1 MNFFRVEEQESYIHI
16 RLARPDKYNALDTAM
31 LREFREALGQVRGS
45 DRNLVL
51 ISGEGPGFCAGG
63 DISMMKEFSD
73 EEKYNDLMDDID
85 AIVTEIYTMPKIVV
99 AALHGATVGLGL
111 SIALSCD
118 YIIAEKESVISMN
131 FIGIGLAP
139 DGGGHYWLKERLGVH
154 HAKQYAWEGSKL
166 SAEEAQKLK
175 LVDMVTSD
183 LLNQAEALMTSWS
196 RRPLQSM
203 IATKTL
209 YHQAGLEELEYYLK
223 QERINQ
229 RKLSETK
236 DHQEA
241 VRAFMEKRKPEF
253 KGE

>member
-1 MNFFRVEEQESYIHI
+1 MHI
-16 RLARPDKYNALDTAM
+16 QLARPEKYNALDAAM
-31 LREFREALGQVRGS
+31 LKEFREVLEKVQGYDQK
-45 DRNLVL
+45 LVL
-51 ISGEGPGFCAGG
+51 LSGEGPGFCAGG
-63 DISMMKEFSD
+63 DISMMKDFSND
-73 EEKYNDLMDDID
+73 EAYNELMDNID
-85 AIVTEIYTMPKIVV
+85 AIVTTIYTMPKIVV
-99 AALHGATVGLGL
+99 ASVHGATVGLGL

-118 YIIAEKESVISMN
+118 YIVAKKDAVLSMN

-166 SAEEAQKLK
+166 SGEEAEHLK
-175 LVDMVTSD
+175 LVDMVTEEPVE
-183 LLNQAEALMTSWS
+183 QAEALILSWS

-209 YHQAGLEELEYYLK
+209 YHQAGKDELAYYLS
-223 QERINQ
+223 QERSNQ

-253 KGE
+253 RGE

>member
-1 MNFFRVEEQESYIHI
+1 MNYFRLEQHDSFVHVQ
-16 RLARPDKYNALDTAM
+16 LARPDKYNALNAPM
-31 LREFREALGQVRGS
+31 LKEFREVLEEVRGYEA
-45 DRNLVL
+45 DLVL

-73 EEKYNDLMDDID
+73 DEKYSALMNDIE
-85 AIVTEIYTMPKIVV
+85 AIVKEIYTMPKIVV
-99 AALHGATVGLGL
+99 AAVHGSAVGLGL

-118 YIIAEKESVISMN
+118 YIIAEKDAVFSMN

-154 HAKQYAWEGSKL
+154 HAKQYAWEGAKL
-166 SAEEAQKLK
+166 SGEEAQELK
-175 LVDMVTSD
+175 LVDMVTEELMSR
-183 LLNQAEALMTSWS
+183 AEALMTSWS
-196 RRPLQSM
+196 RRPLRSM
-203 IATKTL
+203 IATKIL
-209 YHQAGLEELEYYLK
+209 YHQAGVKELEYYLQ

-236 DHQEA
+236 DHKEA

-253 KGE
+253 TGK

>member
-1 MNFFRVEEQESYIHI
+1 MNHFHVEEQESFVHI
-16 RLARPDKYNALDTAM
+16 RLARPEKYNALDTAM
-31 LREFREALGQVRGS
+31 LKEFREVLENIRERDA
-45 DRNLVL
+45 NLVL

-73 EEKYNDLMDDID
+73 EEKYHALMDDID

-99 AALHGATVGLGL
+99 AAVHGATVGLGL

-118 YIIAEKESVISMN
+118 YIIAEEDAVISMN

-166 SAEEAQKLK
+166 SSEEAQQIK
-175 LVDMVTSD
+175 LVDMVTDD
-183 LLNQAEALMTSWS
+183 LMNQAEALMTSWS

-209 YHQAGLEELEYYLK
+209 YHQAGKDELEYYLK